1 MAEASENGTGKA
13 RKRSAGKLPGRQAV
27 SKVKSTIHLSVEAS
41 QRLDIHCTMMGYDRS
56 EMVEKL
62 INDHLRR
69 YVVSDRGGADNAALD
84 DAAA

>member
-1 MAEASENGTGKA
+1 MPEPLEAGNGKA
-13 RKRSAGKLPGRQAV
+13 RKRSAGKLPARQAM

-69 YVVSDRGGADNAALD
+69 YVVSDRGGVDNAASD